1 MTKPGV
7 KTILLISVL
16 IAGCMWW
23 LLPRKTAQPV
33 FTSSVFATD
42 KGWGYDIRVNDSLLI
57 HQDVIPAL
65 PVNSGFANKEQ
76 AEAAAS
82 LVVSKLRK
90 KEYPALSADEV
101 KQLMTA
107 PGHE

>member
-7 KTILLISVL
+7 KTTLVISLLLAV
-16 IAGCMWW
+16 AVWW

-65 PVNSGFANKEQ
+65 PVNTGFARKEQ

-82 LVVSKLRK
+82 LVVRKLRK
-90 KEYPALSADEV
+90 KEYPTLSADEV
-101 KQLMTA
+101 TA
-107 PGHE
+107 LITGSLHE

>member
-16 IAGCMWW
+16 VAGMLWW

-33 FTSSVFATD
+33 FTSSVFVTD

-65 PVNSGFANKEQ
+65 PVNAGFANKEQ

-82 LVVSKLRK
+82 RVVNKLRK
-90 KEYPALSADEV
+90 KEYPTLSADEV